1 MSTPRRDFLGW
12 LGASTV
18 LAAAGSPL
26 RATPRPGAPAPSHP
40 LPVSGEWDMSWVD
53 RLQGKY
59 KAVFDSPAVS
69 EGDALF
75 RAVMWRS
82 QHKEVYGTDPADL
95 SAVIVIR
102 HAAIPLAMNDAYWE
116 KYRIGKEEKLKDPKT
131 KKWTTV
137 NPIRATPPD
146 TPPKW
151 VDYSLE
157 RFMAQGGTVL
167 ACNLAFGEVV
177 YRVRKEEKLKTR
189 DEAVARAKEML
200 IPGIVLQPSGVF
212 AVLRAQE
219 AGCNYIM
226 AS

>member
-26 RATPRPGAPAPSHP
+26 RATPRPAAPAPTP
-40 LPVSGEWDMSWVD
+40 PVSSDWDMSWVD
-53 RLQGKY
+53 RLHGKH

-69 EGDALF
+69 EGAALF
-75 RAVMWRS
+75 RAVMWRN
-82 QHKEVYGTDPADL
+82 QYKEVYGADPADF

-102 HAAIPLAMNDAYWE
+102 HEGIPLAMNDAYWE
-116 KYRIGKEEKLKDPKT
+116 KYRIGKEVKLKDEKT
-131 KKWTTV
+131 KKWTTI
-137 NPIRATPPD
+137 NPIRVTPPD
-146 TPPKW
+146 TPPRW
-151 VDYSLE
+151 ADFSLE

-177 YRVRKEEKLKTR
+177 ARVRKEEKLKTR

-200 IPGIVLQPSGVF
+200 IPGIILQPSGVF
-212 AVLRAQE
+212 AALRAQE

>member
-18 LAAAGSPL
+18 LAATGNPLHAAPVRPPSP
-26 RATPRPGAPAPSHP
+26 SSQ
-40 LPVSGEWDMSWVD
+40 PVNAAWDMSWVD
-53 RLQGKY
+53 RLTAAHR
-59 KAVFDSPAVS
+59 AVFDSPAVS

-75 RAVMWRS
+75 RAVLWRD
-82 QHKEVYGTDPADL
+82 QLKEVYGTAPPDIN
-95 SAVIVIR
+95 AVIVIR

-116 KYRIGKEEKLKDPKT
+116 RYRIGKEVKLKDPKT
-131 KKWTTV
+131 KKWTTI

-146 TPPKW
+146 TPAKW
-151 VDYSLE
+151 ADYSLE

-177 YRVRKEEKLKTR
+177 YRVRTEDKLKTR
-189 DEAVARAKEML
+189 DEALARAKEML
-200 IPGIVLQPSGVF
+200 IPGIILQPSGIF
-212 AVLRAQE
+212 AALRAQE
-219 AGCNYIM
+219 AGCHYIM

>member
-18 LAAAGSPL
+18 LAATGNPLHASPV
-26 RATPRPGAPAPSHP
+26 RTPQTAPQ
-40 LPVSGEWDMSWVD
+40 PVSTAWDMGWVE
-53 RLQGKY
+53 RLTGKY
-59 KAVFDSPAVS
+59 RAVFDSPAVS

-75 RAVMWRS
+75 RAVLWRD
-82 QHKEVYGTDPADL
+82 QHKEVYGTPLSDL
-95 SAVIVIR
+95 NAVIVIR
-102 HAAIPLAMNDAYWE
+102 HTAIPLAMNDAYWE
-116 KYRIGKEEKLKDPKT
+116 RYRIGKEVKLKDPAT
-131 KKWTTV
+131 KKWTV
-137 NPIRATPPD
+137 INPIRVTAPGTPA
-146 TPPKW
+146 KW
-151 VDYSLE
+151 TDYSLE

-177 YRVRKEEKLKTR
+177 HRVRTEEKLKTR

-200 IPGIVLQPSGVF
+200 IPGIVLQPSGIF
-212 AVLRAQE
+212 AALKAQE

>member
-18 LAAAGSPL
+18 FAAAGGPL
-26 RATPRPGAPAPSHP
+26 RATPRPPAPGP
-40 LPVSGEWDMSWVD
+40 LQPVSATWDMAWVD
-53 RLQGKY
+53 RLTGKY
-59 KAVFDSPAVS
+59 RAVFDSPQVS

-75 RAVMWRS
+75 RAVMWRD
-82 QHKEVYGTDPADL
+82 QHKEVYNSEPAEMN
-95 SAVIVIR
+95 AVIVIR
-102 HAAIPLAMNDAYWE
+102 HAAIPLAMNDGYWE
-116 KYRIGKEEKLKDPKT
+116 RYKIGKEVKIKDPKT
-131 KKWTTV
+131 KKWTAV

-151 VDYSLE
+151 LDYSLE

-177 YRVRKEEKLKTR
+177 YRVRTEEKLKTR
-189 DEAVARAKEML
+189 EEAVARAKEML
-200 IPGIVLQPSGVF
+200 IPGVILQPSGVF

>member
-26 RATPRPGAPAPSHP
+26 RATPRPATPGPA
-40 LPVSGEWDMSWVD
+40 LPVSSDWDMSWVD
-53 RLQGKY
+53 RLKGKHR
-59 KAVFDSPAVS
+59 AVFDSPAVS

-75 RAVMWRS
+75 RAVMWRN
-82 QHKEVYGTDPADL
+82 QNKEVYGTDPADM

-102 HAAIPLAMNDAYWE
+102 HVAIPLAMNDAYWE
-116 KYRIGKEEKLKDPKT
+116 KYRIGKDVKLKDPKT
-131 KKWTTV
+131 NKWTTV
-137 NPIRATPPD
+137 NPIRVTPPD
-146 TPPKW
+146 TPPRW
-151 VDYSLE
+151 ADFSLE

-177 YRVRKEEKLKTR
+177 SRVRKEEKLKTR

-200 IPGIVLQPSGVF
+200 IPGIILQPSGVF

-219 AGCNYIM
+219 AGCSYIM

>member
-26 RATPRPGAPAPSHP
+26 RATPRPAAPAPSLP
-40 LPVSGEWDMSWVD
+40 LPVTGEWDMSWVD

-82 QHKEVYGTDPADL
+82 QHKEVYGTDPANTN
-95 SAVIVIR
+95 AVIVIR

-116 KYRIGKEEKLKDPKT
+116 RYKIGKELKMKDPET
-131 KKWTTV
+131 RKWMAV
-137 NPIRATPPD
+137 NP
-146 TPPKW
+146 
-151 VDYSLE
+151 
-157 RFMAQGGTVL
+157 
-167 ACNLAFGEVV
+167 
-177 YRVRKEEKLKTR
+177 
-189 DEAVARAKEML
+189 
-200 IPGIVLQPSGVF
+200 
-212 AVLRAQE
+212 
-219 AGCNYIM
+219 
-226 AS
+226 